1 MMGWDQEMDSKE
13 WVAGLRPWL
22 RAEHAPSFEAA
33 LEWLWPRC
41 RTDEERSLA
50 PALLLLLSP
59 LNALVVPCRP
69 AAGSCVNFQVTLS
82 RQGVAGPERARLT
95 VRAES
100 GVQGSSTRFA
110 GTRSGVQA
118 GSPERMNARTPE
130 RLTLWLDEAAVA
142 DDPLGSAARVQG
154 ALLDAAGEIIR
165 RKPDRGART

>member
-1 MMGWDQEMDSKE
+1 MDSE
-13 WVAGLRPWL
+13 VWVEGLRPWL

-82 RQGVAGPERARLT
+82 RQGVAGPGRGRGRRWGGYRAQRIRGVLGVGRVPPHPKILPG
-95 VRAES
+95 VRA
-100 GVQGSSTRFA
+100 GVGH
-110 GTRSGVQA
+110 
-118 GSPERMNARTPE
+118 
-130 RLTLWLDEAAVA
+130 
-142 DDPLGSAARVQG
+142 
-154 ALLDAAGEIIR
+154 
-165 RKPDRGART
+165 